1 MVKTAADGNTVDYA
15 DSNPGRLAFKAIC
28 CGGGLVSLRK
38 IDTPIES
45 T

>member
-1 MVKTAADGNTVDYA
+1 MCTAADEDTVDYA

-38 IDTPIES
+38 IDSPCET